1 METMDVVLTRLDH
14 DFTMIF
20 ITTFLLLFFFSTLVK
35 SIKAKQANI
44 TYRSVSNLF
53 TPAEL
58 SFYHVLKKA
67 VSEQFE
73 IFGKVRIADVIQPG
87 KHLNQKS
94 WRIAVNRIQSKHFDY
109 VICDPETLTIMAVIE
124 LDDANHNAE
133 NNSNRDRLVNEICQS
148 ANIQLIRFDTKSAY
162 QVGYVRE
169 AINDVLSSRS

>member
-35 SIKAKQANI
+35 SIKANQRNI

-53 TPAEL
+53 TPTEL
-58 SFYHVLKKA
+58 SFYHVLKQA
-67 VSEQFE
+67 VSEKFE

-94 WRIAVNRIQSKHFDY
+94 WRIAFNRIQSKHFDY
-109 VICDPETLTIMAVIE
+109 VICDPETLTIMAIIE
-124 LDDANHNAE
+124 LDDSSHNAE
-133 NNSNRDRLVNEICQS
+133 NNSNRDRLVNEVCQS
-148 ANIQLIRFDTKSAY
+148 ANIRLIRFDTKSAY
-162 QVGYVRE
+162 QVGFVRE
-169 AINDVLSSRS
+169 AIYDVLSSRS